1 MSRRNATV
9 IAGVSL
15 LAALW
20 FFALGPRQ
28 LGGPVTYV
36 ITSGNSMEPGINS
49 GDLVLARESA
59 DYDVGDIVAY
69 DSPDVKK
76 TILHRVIDREG
87 DTFVLRG
94 DNNDWIDSHTPT
106 GHEIYGKQWIHVP
119 GVGKIVEWL
128 RSPIGLAAV
137 AGLVMLALF
146 GGSRAAGQ
154 SRGQSRS
161 RSGSTPAGSGR
172 QVTASS
178 DFVPLVQRLERIWP
192 DTGSRSVAAVAV
204 GSVVMGLVL
213 FAMPATRSV
222 PREVTYFHQGRFA
235 YQATAPEGAVYEDGR
250 LETGDPVF
258 RSLIDRFDVEFE
270 YDFNSEAAAEI
281 QGTGRLDVEISD
293 HFGWSRTIPL
303 DGGTSFAGDEAVLRG
318 TIDAAALGEL
328 TARVEEETGTSPG
341 KYRLVVRPHIDI
353 DGTVAGQEV
362 DDVFEPEL
370 AFLAETPMLRIDDE
384 TPEIENTI
392 EPSADGT
399 VRLRAEVANAL
410 PLPFLR
416 PPVGLARSALAG
428 GGLLA
433 LVLSVRLGVNERRRG
448 HMSERERIQAR
459 YGRWILPV
467 TDADLRSGQTV
478 QLESFE
484 ALTEIATRF
493 EMPVLHDAGGGV
505 DTYAV
510 RDGDVWYVYQ
520 LAGGESPPREPR
532 RPSSATEPVIESH
545 EPVNDG
551 AALEVPGWVS
561 DGMARLQP
569 EPEPESEPVESRG
582 VVRPE
587 PPRLPPEEEVR
598 VRRAVDELT
607 DSRRE
612 LFLAKARVEGMLDQ
626 MRREREGRE

>member
-9 IAGVSL
+9 IVGVSL
-15 LAALW
+15 LAVLW

-87 DTFVLRG
+87 DTFVLQG

-137 AGLVMLALF
+137 VGLVTLALF

-154 SRGQSRS
+154 SGGPSRS
-161 RSGSTPAGSGR
+161 RSGSAPAGSARR
-172 QVTASS
+172 QDAASS
-178 DFVPLVQRLERIWP
+178 GSAPLVQRLERMWP
-192 DTGSRSVAAVAV
+192 DTRSRSVASVAVAP
-204 GSVVMGLVL
+204 VVIGLVL

-222 PREVTYFHQGRFA
+222 PREVTYFHQGRFS
-235 YQATAPEGAVYEDGR
+235 YQAIAPEGAVYEDGR

-258 RSLIDRFDVEFE
+258 RSLVDRFDVEFE

-318 TIDAAALGEL
+318 TIDAAALSEL

-370 AFLAETPMLRIDDE
+370 TFLAETPMLRIDDE

-399 VRLRAEVANAL
+399 VRLRSEIANAL
-410 PLPFLR
+410 PMPFLR
-416 PPVGLARSALAG
+416 PPVALARSALVG

-433 LVLSVRLGVNERRRG
+433 LVLSVRLGANERRRG
-448 HMSERERIQAR
+448 RMSERERIQAR

-467 TDADLRSGQTV
+467 TDAELRSGQTV
-478 QLESFE
+478 QLDSFE
-484 ALTEIATRF
+484 ALAEIATRF
-493 EMPVLHDAGGGV
+493 EMPVLHDAGDGV

-520 LAGGESPPREPR
+520 LAGGEAPAPEPR
-532 RPSSATEPVIESH
+532 HPFSATEPVIESH
-545 EPVNDG
+545 EPVSDVV
-551 AALEVPGWVS
+551 ALDVPAWVS
-561 DGMARLQP
+561 DGTPLLQP
-569 EPEPESEPVESRG
+569 EPEPEPVESSG
-582 VVRPE
+582 AGRPE

-626 MRREREGRE
+626 MRREREGRG